1 MNSYL
6 AILIGGLIPMAL
18 GFAWYHKG
26 LFGNAWMKSIGMTE
40 DELKAGGNMGMIMGL
55 AVAISIF
62 LAWRMNAYSS
72 HTEPGMSQ
80 FVHGF
85 FHGAYSMGLPAA
97 LVLVSN
103 GLFERRSMNNL
114 IINALYW
121 IVALGLMGSFLYSV
135 ATPEAPPVGG

>member
-6 AILIGGLIPMAL
+6 AIVLAALIPMVL
-18 GFAWYHKG
+18 GYIWYHPKVLG
-26 LFGNAWMKSIGMTE
+26 TAWMNSLGITE
-40 DELKAGGNMGMIMGL
+40 EKLKEGNMGMIMGL
-55 AVAISIF
+55 AFALALF
-62 LAWRMNAYSS
+62 LAWRMNDYAS

-97 LVLVSN
+97 VVLVSN
-103 GLFERRSMNNL
+103 GLFQRNTATNL

-121 IVALGLMGSFLYSV
+121 ILALGLMGSFLYSV
-135 ATPEAPPVGG
+135 AAPEAAPVG

>member
-6 AILIGGLIPMAL
+6 AIALASLIPMIL
-18 GFAWYHKG
+18 GYIWYHPKVLG
-26 LFGNAWMKSIGMTE
+26 GPWMKSLGFTE
-40 DELKAGGNMGMIMGL
+40 ETLRQGNMAMIMGIAWL
-55 AVAISIF
+55 CALVI
-62 LAWRMNAYSS
+62 AWRMNDYSS
-72 HTEPGMSQ
+72 HTQPGMSQ

-97 LVLVSN
+97 LVLISN
-103 GLFERRSMNNL
+103 GLFQRNTMTNL

-135 ATPEAPPVGG
+135 ATPEAAPVG

>member
-1 MNSYL
+1 
-6 AILIGGLIPMAL
+6 
-18 GFAWYHKG
+18 
-26 LFGNAWMKSIGMTE
+26 MKSLGLTE
-40 DELKAGGNMGMIMGL
+40 ESLRQGNM
-55 AVAISIF
+55 AVIF
-62 LAWRMNAYSS
+62 GVSTLCAVVLAWRMNEYAS
-72 HTEPGMSQ
+72 HTQPGMSQ

-103 GLFERRSMNNL
+103 GLFQRNSYTNL

-135 ATPEAPPVGG
+135 ATPEVAPAG

>member
-1 MNSYL
+1 MNAYL
-6 AILIGGLIPMAL
+6 AIVLAGLIPMVI
-18 GFAWYHKG
+18 GYIWYHPKA
-26 LFGNAWMKSIGMTE
+26 FGGAWMKSLGLTE
-40 DELKAGGNMGMIMGL
+40 ESLRQGNM
-55 AVAISIF
+55 AVIF
-62 LAWRMNAYSS
+62 GVSTLCAVVLAWRMNEYAS
-72 HTEPGMSQ
+72 HTQPGMSQ

-103 GLFERRSMNNL
+103 GLFQRNSYTNL

-135 ATPEAPPVGG
+135 APAG

>member
-6 AILIGGLIPMAL
+6 AIFLAALIPMIL
-18 GFAWYHKG
+18 GYVWYHPKV
-26 LFGNAWMKSIGMTE
+26 FGGAWMKSLGFTE
-40 DELKAGGNMGMIMGL
+40 ESLRQGNMALIMGI
-55 AVAISIF
+55 AF
-62 LAWRMNAYSS
+62 LCALVLSWRLNDYSGHS
-72 HTEPGMSQ
+72 EPGMSQ

-103 GLFERRSMNNL
+103 GLFQRNTMTNL
-114 IINALYW
+114 IINAAYW

-135 ATPEAPPVGG
+135 ATPEAPVVG

>member
-6 AILIGGLIPMAL
+6 AIVLAALIPMVL
-18 GFAWYHKG
+18 GYIWYHPKVLG
-26 LFGNAWMKSIGMTE
+26 TAWMNSLGITE
-40 DELKAGGNMGMIMGL
+40 EKLKEGNMGMIMGL
-55 AVAISIF
+55 AFALALF
-62 LAWRMNAYSS
+62 LAWRMNAYAS

-97 LVLVSN
+97 VVLVSN
-103 GLFERRSMNNL
+103 GLFQRNTATNL

-121 IVALGLMGSFLYSV
+121 ILALGLMGSFLYSV
-135 ATPEAPPVGG
+135 AAPEAAPVG